1 MKYLTLSIL
10 VILCFST
17 SYSQVSLR
25 AGMGV
30 DYISSPSLYNYF
42 NQNFS
47 EPGSQIGSFKAAVNF
62 SGEADY
68 KLSNKYELGLD
79 LTYRLY
85 SYNFSGSLG
94 SYNLSYHNI
103 MPTLVS
109 YYVIEGDGYEFK
121 FGGGPGIRFLSADE
135 RLPGTTTTQTYT
147 STGIGFLL
155 RAEGNTKISSELF
168 ASVLFD
174 VRYDFN
180 GEPKYNGV
188 NLYNA
193 VDRSNV
199 NFNSLS
205 IGIGLGLTY
214 YL

>member
-1 MKYLTLSIL
+1 MKYLTLAIF
-10 VILCFST
+10 VILIYST
-17 SYSQVSLR
+17 SYSQVSFR

-47 EPGSQIGSFKAAVNF
+47 DPGSQIGSFRASVNF

-68 KLSNKYELGLD
+68 GLSNKYELGLD

-103 MPTLVS
+103 MPTFVN
-109 YYVIEGDGYEFK
+109 YYVIKGDGYEFK
-121 FGGGPGIRFLSADE
+121 FGGGLGIRFLSADE
-135 RLPGTTTTQTYT
+135 NLPGTTTTQTYT

-155 RAEGNTKISSELF
+155 RAAGNTKISDNLF
-168 ASVLFD
+168 ASILFD
-174 VRYDFN
+174 IRYDLN
-180 GEPKYNGV
+180 GEPKYNGN

-193 VDRSNV
+193 VDKSNV

-205 IGIGLGLTY
+205 IGVGLGLVY

>member
-135 RLPGTTTTQTYT
+135 SLPGTTTTQTYT

-174 VRYDFN
+174 VRYDLN

>member
-1 MKYLTLSIL
+1 MKYLTLTVL
-10 VILCFST
+10 VVLFFST
-17 SYSQVSLR
+17 AYSQVSLR

-30 DYISSPSLYNYF
+30 DYISAPSLYNYF

-47 EPGSQIGSFKAAVNF
+47 DPGSQVGSFSASVNF

-79 LTYRLY
+79 LAYRIY

-103 MPTLVS
+103 MPTIVN
-109 YYVIEGDGYEFK
+109 YYVIIGEGYEFR
-121 FGGGPGIRFLSADE
+121 FGGGLGIRFLSADE
-135 RLPGTTTTQTYT
+135 NLPGTTTTQTYT
-147 STGIGFLL
+147 STGFGLLL
-155 RAEGNTKISSELF
+155 RAAGNTKISNELF
-168 ASVLFD
+168 ASILFD
-174 VRYDFN
+174 IRYDLN
-180 GEPKYNGV
+180 GEPKYNGD

-193 VDRSNV
+193 VDQSNV

-205 IGIGLGLTY
+205 IGVGLGLIY

>member
-1 MKYLTLSIL
+1 MKYLTLFIL
-10 VILCFST
+10 VLLIFST

-47 EPGSQIGSFKAAVNF
+47 EPGSQIGSFRAAVNF

-68 KLSNKYELGLD
+68 KLSNKFELGVD
-79 LTYRLY
+79 LTYRIY
-85 SYNFSGSLG
+85 SYNFAGSLG

-103 MPTLVS
+103 MPTFVS

-121 FGGGPGIRFLSADE
+121 FGGGPGIRLLSADE
-135 RLPGTTTTQTYT
+135 SLPGTTTTQTYT

-155 RAEGNTKISSELF
+155 RAEGNTKISNELF

-174 VRYDFN
+174 IRYDLN
-180 GEPKYNGV
+180 GEPKYNGI

-193 VDRSNV
+193 VDKSNV

-205 IGIGLGLTY
+205 LGIGLGLTY